1 MDWSNERYVR
11 LFTRNTTT
19 WRRLGW
25 DGQNALMHLLRVV
38 DRAGVLDIQDMTPA
52 EAVSLH
58 TGAPEDAAARGISKM
73 LELGVVIHAGGRLIF
88 PNFLTAQECPMSDKL
103 RAKVSREKRALSHSD
118 TAPSRDVTNESR
130 KVTESH
136 AESPTVTPS
145 HSASQRVTLLPSRS
159 DPTLPNPSLPD
170 PAEPG
175 VTAAAAE
182 VGDPIRAK
190 AMRGRKRLRAVAEN
204 LDSDHGGKWQHA
216 FATLS
221 EKPEAEWT
229 AAAAVLIAEAQ
240 RPGAA
245 RKLTPQHILDYWST
259 YAAGEAPGPG
269 NGPKRAGGMAPVMT
283 EADAL
288 EMRATPLPAW
298 RTRPLPEDA

>member
-38 DRAGVLDIQDMTPA
+38 DRAGVLDIQDMTPG

-58 TGAPEDAAARGISKM
+58 TGAPEEAAARGISKM

-103 RAKVSREKRALSHSD
+103 RAKLSREKRASSHSD
-118 TAPSRDVTNESR
+118 TAPPTFVTDESR
-130 KVTESH
+130 CVTEHH

-170 PAEPG
+170 PAEPR
-175 VTAAAAE
+175 VTAAAE

-221 EKPEAEWT
+221 EKPEAEWS
-229 AAAAVLIAEAQ
+229 AAAAVLVAEAQ

-259 YAAGEAPGPG
+259 YAGGEAPGG
-269 NGPKRAGGMAPVMT
+269 RNGQVRSGGMAPVIT
-283 EADAL
+283 EEEVAEAQSKP
-288 EMRATPLPAW
+288 RPAW
-298 RTRPLPEDA
+298 MTGPAEDA